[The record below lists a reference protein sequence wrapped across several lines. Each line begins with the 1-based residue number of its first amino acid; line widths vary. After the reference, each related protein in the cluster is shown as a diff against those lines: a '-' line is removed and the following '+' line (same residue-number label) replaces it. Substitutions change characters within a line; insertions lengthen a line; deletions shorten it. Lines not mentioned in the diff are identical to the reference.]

1 MSKEVGFHIASSDLA
16 MASAMVDA
24 AAGFPDALKPFSSA
38 DSELPAS
45 HVVLQVTPDLQP
57 TRDLQ
62 TVPLADILREIAGGA
77 LVDPGGQ
84 MAAAADATALEP
96 IHPHGFVSAAVAAF
110 ANHFPM
116 QLRPQHIHLL
126 ILQGIAFH
134 VDSQPESLRSKWVKH
149 ADKMTL
155 VVQRDHFVLGSA
167 NDWSTA

>member
-1 MSKEVGFHIASSDLA
+1 
-16 MASAMVDA
+16 MAS
-24 AAGFPDALKPFSSA
+24 AGFPDALKPASSTA
-38 DSELPAS
+38 SELPAPY
-45 HVVLQVTPDLQP
+45 VALKVTPDLQP
-57 TRDLQ
+57 VPGLRN
-62 TVPLADILREIAGGA
+62 VPLSNILRDIAGGA

-84 MAAAADATALEP
+84 MAAAADATALRP

-110 ANHFPM
+110 ANHFPL

-149 ADKMTL
+149 ADKKEL